1 MTDIQLQHSTCTAQS
16 TDITQH
22 STSLD
27 DWHQHITLD
36 GWHHTAQHITVWL
49 TSAHHT
55 HSTVD
60 GWHHTA
66 HHTTHTAQS
75 MTEITKHSTPHHT
88 QSTVDGWHHTPYHT
102 HSTVDDVVIAYFEA
116 AEHIPHAM
124 YEFHLSSTPLILAKN
139 TSPPWKTVGNKNR
152 VKKSGQS

>member
-1 MTDIQLQHSTCTAQS
+1 MTDIQFQHSTCTAQS

-22 STSLD
+22 STSLH

-36 GWHHTAQHITVWL
+36 GWRHTAQHITLDGWHHTPYYTHSTVDDWHH
-49 TSAHHT
+49 TTQHTTHTAQSMTEITQHSTTHHT

-60 GWHHTA
+60 GWHHT
-66 HHTTHTAQS
+66 T
-75 MTEITKHSTPHHT
+75 
-88 QSTVDGWHHTPYHT
+88 YYT
-102 HSTVDDVVIAYFEA
+102 HSTVDEVVIAYFEA

-139 TSPPWKTVGNKNR
+139 TSPPWKTVGNQSQ
-152 VKKSGQS
+152 VKK